1 MLDLLKKRILSIY
14 TLTSG
19 FCIVLITIRVLYT
32 NHITF
37 LFLVWNLFLA
47 WIPFLISEYLTY
59 PKPLKKYS
67 LLALSCLWLLFFPN
81 APYIL
86 TDLIHLKP
94 RLEAPFWFDLV
105 LLLSFAWAGIL
116 LGFKS
121 LYNMQKIVQ
130 KFYGKQ
136 KALILI
142 MVCLFISGYGIYL
155 GRFQRFNSWDIL
167 TNPSSLFFEIK
178 DTITNPLLNI
188 ETYGITFLFG
198 LFLIV
203 GYFSI
208 INLKKSIV

>member
-14 TLTSG
+14 TLASG
-19 FCIVLITIRVLYT
+19 FCIALITIRVLYT
-32 NHITF
+32 SHITF

-59 PKPLKKYS
+59 TKTLKKYS
-67 LLALSCLWLLFFPN
+67 FLVLSCLWLLFFPN

-94 RLEAPFWFDLV
+94 RSEAPFWFDLV

-121 LYNMQKIVQ
+121 LHNMQKIVQ
-130 KFYGKQ
+130 NFYGKQ
-136 KALILI
+136 KAQILI